1 MLNLDNIV
9 SNKKKNSSEND
20 DWPFRMLI
28 IGPSGSGK
36 TNTLLNLISNFLPID
51 KIYLYA
57 KDTDEKKYQYLIN
70 KREQAGIKNL
80 NDPHTFI
87 EYSNDMNDVL
97 EDINNYNK
105 KRDKKV
111 IIIFDDMIADI
122 MRSEK
127 FKAIVKELF
136 IRCRKLNISIVFIT
150 QSFFR
155 TPKNARL
162 NSTHYILMKT
172 GNKKELK
179 SIAEEN
185 SGHLDFKDFLK
196 IYNYC
201 TNEPY
206 SFMMVDTRPNARR
219 TFKNNFDKPL
229 MSGTFINNDS

>member
-1 MLNLDNIV
+1 MLNLDDTVI
-9 SNKKKNSSEND
+9 NKKKSSSEND

-28 IGPSGSGK
+28 VGPSGSGK
-36 TNTLLNLISNFLPID
+36 TNTLLHLINKFHPID

-57 KDTDEKKYQYLIN
+57 KDTHEKKYQYLIN
-70 KREQAGIKNL
+70 KREQGGAKNL
-80 NDPHTFI
+80 NDPHAFI
-87 EYSNDMNDVL
+87 DYSNDMNDVL

-105 KRDKKV
+105 NRDKKV
-111 IIIFDDMIADI
+111 LIIFDDMIADI

-127 FKAIVKELF
+127 CKAIVIELF
-136 IRCRKLNISIVFIT
+136 IRCRKLNNSIVFIT
-150 QSFFR
+150 QSYFR
-155 TPKNARL
+155 TPKDVRL
-162 NSTHYILMKT
+162 NSTHYIIMNI

-206 SFMMVDTRPNARR
+206 SFMMVDTRPTARV
-219 TFKNNFDKPL
+219 TFKKNFNNQ
-229 MSGTFINNDS
+229 

>member
-1 MLNLDNIV
+1 MIFKGIGG
-9 SNKKKNSSEND
+9 NKD

-36 TNTLLNLISNFLPID
+36 TNTLLHLIDKFHSID

-57 KDTDEKKYQYLIN
+57 KDTDEEKYQYLIN
-70 KREQAGIKNL
+70 KREQAGI
-80 NDPHTFI
+80 NDPHAFI
-87 EYSNDMNDVL
+87 EYSNNINDVF

-111 IIIFDDMIADI
+111 LIIFDDMIADI

-127 FKAIVKELF
+127 FKAIVKEPF

-150 QSFFR
+150 QSYFR
-155 TPKNARL
+155 APKDARL
-162 NSTHYILMKT
+162 NSTHYILMKI

-206 SFMMVDTRPNARR
+206 SFMMVDTRPNARV
-219 TFKNNFDKPL
+219 TF
-229 MSGTFINNDS
+229 